1 METTVKSIWKSN
13 STSGL
18 PDTFKA
24 KRLVTEAYTCGLIN
38 WNTYNL
44 ALDRIKKVQN
54 GNWMF
59 ENYKKSTAIRGSG

>member
-1 METTVKSIWKSN
+1 MDSKWVKSIWNSD

-24 KRLVTEAYTCGLIN
+24 KRLVTESYDSGLIN

-44 ALDRIKKVQN
+44 AVDRIRMVQN
-54 GNWMF
+54 GDWMF
-59 ENYKKSTAIRGSG
+59 DKQNK